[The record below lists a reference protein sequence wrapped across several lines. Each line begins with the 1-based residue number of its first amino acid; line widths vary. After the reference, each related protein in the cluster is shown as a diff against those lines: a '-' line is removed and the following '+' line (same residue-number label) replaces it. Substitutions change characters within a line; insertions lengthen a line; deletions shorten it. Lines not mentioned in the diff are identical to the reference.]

1 MKNQKKTYQN
11 KAYRLLKDH
20 QPLSYMLASRHSS
33 RSPLLYFDEEQGINR
48 PLRYARNQK
57 SPFEDGQDGN
67 AILEPI
73 VFEDGMLMVEKQN
86 QALQQFLHYHP
97 SNGMVFE
104 EINSE
109 RDAAEELEWVEL
121 ELEAQLE
128 AKKITKDVARLTSV
142 CRVLMGNGVDK
153 MTVPELKRD
162 ILLYAKN
169 RPEDFMDTINDPMLE
184 LMDTVHQFFMSGFI
198 SFRNG
203 NKDVYYNL
211 PNNKKKMLTIP
222 YGEDPN
228 YIIGSFLQS
237 DEGLEVYKL
246 LKNKLKNSNK

>member
-1 MKNQKKTYQN
+1 MAKQKEKYEN
-11 KAYRLLKDH
+11 KAYRLTGN
-20 QPLSYMLASRHSS
+20 QYPLSYMLASRHSK
-33 RSPLLYFDEEQGINR
+33 RSPLLHFDDDQGINR

-57 SPFEDGQDGN
+57 SPFEDEQDGN

-104 EINSE
+104 EINNS
-109 RDAAEELEWVEL
+109 RDAAEELQHVEM
-121 ELEAQLE
+121 ELEAQIE
-128 AKKITKDVARLTSV
+128 AKKITNDVDKLTSV
-142 CRVLMGNGVDK
+142 CRVLMGNHVDN
-153 MTVPELKRD
+153 MTIPELKRD
-162 ILLYAKN
+162 ILLYAKA

-184 LMDTVHQFFMSGFI
+184 LMDTIHQFMMAGFI
-198 SFRNG
+198 VYRNN

-211 PNNKKKMLTIP
+211 PNNKKKMLTVP

-228 YIIGSFLQS
+228 YIIGSFMQS
-237 DEGLEVYKL
+237 DEGLEVFKL
-246 LKNKLKNSNK
+246 LKNKLKNKK